1 MKKIR
6 LSVITLCVLCL
17 VIFVFCDDGNGNS
30 ENEYV
35 KIESHPKVDGKIMS
49 ILGKVQE
56 YQDKLIMYRKMY
68 IANKDMDDKTVS
80 ALEQTVKDKLKGFI
94 IKLELGNEFSCTPV
108 DKEERLTRDEII
120 AIWSSEKKA
129 KFKFELES
137 LVLTNIELPP
147 EASDYAIDC
156 SADVTIIFHHVTE
169 HNQDYTVKMRV
180 DHMKV
185 CEPD

>member
-6 LSVITLCVLCL
+6 LSVITFCVLCL
-17 VIFVFCDDGNGNS
+17 VIFVFCNDDNGNTQ
-30 ENEYV
+30 NERH
-35 KIESHPKVDGKIMS
+35 KIKSHPKVDCKVMS

-94 IKLELGNEFSCTPV
+94 IKLELGNGFSCTPAG
-108 DKEERLTRDEII
+108 KEERLTRDEII
-120 AIWSSEKKA
+120 AIWSSGSKA

-137 LVLTNIELPP
+137 MVLTNIELPP
-147 EASDYAIDC
+147 DASDYVIDC
-156 SADVTIIFHHVTE
+156 SADVTLIFHHVTE
-169 HNQDYTVKMRV
+169 HNQDYRVNMRV